1 MGVMSSEAKGRLP
14 RLGLSLSEGLD
25 CISQRAP
32 RRRPRPLP
40 WSAPGVGDNAAAP
53 SGLKPPGPPRPPPP
67 AVPSW

>member
-32 RRRPRPLP
+32 RAAH
-40 WSAPGVGDNAAAP
+40 APFLGAHRA
-53 SGLKPPGPPRPPPP
+53 
-67 AVPSW
+67 